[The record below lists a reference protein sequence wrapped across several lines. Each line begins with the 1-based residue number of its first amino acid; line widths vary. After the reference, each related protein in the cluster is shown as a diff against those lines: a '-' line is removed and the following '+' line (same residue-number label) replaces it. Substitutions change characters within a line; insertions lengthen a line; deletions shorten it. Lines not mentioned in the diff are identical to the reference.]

1 MHEIGLN
8 HMLKDEVVRDIVA
21 SQFEI
26 LRDNIKNADPE
37 NRITPIIRLT
47 ELITFRV
54 KINKL
59 EAFNSKKKYL
69 KIQRERSL
77 KLKPQKESV

>member
-1 MHEIGLN
+1 
-8 HMLKDEVVRDIVA
+8 MLKDEVVRDIVA

-26 LRDNIKNADPE
+26 LRDNIRNADPA
-37 NRITPIIRLT
+37 NKIVPIIRLT

-59 EAFNSKKKYL
+59 EAFNTRSRYM
-69 KIQRERSL
+69 KIRREKNLR
-77 KLKPQKESV
+77 LKPSLDTFYRKI